1 MDLYASVI
9 FCEIGLGLWVMQ
21 KHCKT
26 EQTARSQ
33 ESDASDG
40 RNHGR
45 VEKLSHITALTGPW
59 QGLTGSRV
67 RKDIEFCQC
76 RKTF

>member
-1 MDLYASVI
+1 
-9 FCEIGLGLWVMQ
+9 MQ

-40 RNHGR
+40 GNHGY
-45 VEKLSHITALTGPW
+45 VEKLSHITTLAGAW
-59 QGLTGSRV
+59 QGHYKASRNQEKGAHTSAFLALLV
-67 RKDIEFCQC
+67 MA
-76 RKTF
+76 